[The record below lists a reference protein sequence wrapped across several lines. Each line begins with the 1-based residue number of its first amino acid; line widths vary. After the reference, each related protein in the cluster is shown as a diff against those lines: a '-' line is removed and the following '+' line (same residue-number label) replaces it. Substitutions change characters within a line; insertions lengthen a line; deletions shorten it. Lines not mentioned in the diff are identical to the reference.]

1 MAVSLT
7 EETSTVGET
16 AVGRPTWPFAL
27 PVAAAAVATG
37 VPALVPSLAGSM
49 YARPAQLLV
58 GDLFPG
64 GQELLLAL
72 ILLACARGLLLRR
85 RTAYYVVLAL
95 TVLSSLDALNTRDPG
110 RLLILVAA
118 AVALVRYRRE
128 FDTAPNRVRVAVR
141 AGLVTYGLAIGY
153 GLVVMI
159 AERHHITPGPTASDA
174 GREIVA
180 GLSAS
185 GTGPLH
191 FDGSADHWFEASL
204 GIFGGGGLLAMLMTL
219 LSPAPPPPAG
229 TEEER
234 AEVARLVDA
243 DGSDTLAPFMLRGD
257 KSYVFSP
264 DRRAVIGYRVLF
276 GVAAAGADPA
286 GDPRSYP
293 AAVAEFAA
301 LARRSGWRMAVLG
314 ARADLMD
321 LWAPYG
327 MRSIGIG
334 DEVLLSPAE
343 FSMGG
348 RGMRNVRQAVRRTH
362 NAGVTTEVVREGDL
376 DDADRERLR
385 GLATEAMGGVEERG
399 FSMNMDGLLTGRHAF
414 PVVVVARD
422 ADGTPVGFQ
431 RYLPSAS
438 GRRLSLDAMRRA
450 PGSPNG
456 LNERMIADIMAY
468 AAERQ
473 VDEVSLNFAAFRE
486 LFEAEDRGPVEQGTY
501 HVIHLLDRFVKVESL
516 YLFNR
521 KFKPRYV
528 ARSVMFPSWGSLLPI
543 AAALLTLEFGHWRS
557 APQPAGR
564 ERHVTDDAYAT
575 LPTFPGW

>member
-1 MAVSLT
+1 LPAD
-7 EETSTVGET
+7 
-16 AVGRPTWPFAL
+16 RPTWPFAL
-27 PVAAAAVATG
+27 SVGAAAVATG
-37 VPALVPSLAGSM
+37 LPALVPSLADSL
-49 YARPAQLLV
+49 YARPAHLLV
-58 GDLFPG
+58 GELFPA

-72 ILLACARGLLLRR
+72 IMLAAARGLLLRR
-85 RTAYYVVLAL
+85 RMAYYVVLTL
-95 TVLSSLDALNTRDPG
+95 TVLSTLDALDARDPG
-110 RLLILVAA
+110 RLIILVTA

-128 FDTAPNRVRVAVR
+128 FDTAPSRVRTAVR
-141 AGLVTYGLAIGY
+141 AGLITYVAAIGY
-153 GLVVMI
+153 GLVIMI
-159 AERHHITPGPTASDA
+159 AQRHHVTPGPTASDA
-174 GREIVA
+174 GREILA

-204 GIFGGGGLLAMLMTL
+204 GILGGGGLLAMLMTL
-219 LSPAPPPPAG
+219 LSPAPSPPAG

-264 DRRAVIGYRVLF
+264 DHRAVIGYRVLF

-314 ARADLMD
+314 ARADLLG
-321 LWAPYG
+321 LWSPYG
-327 MRSIGIG
+327 MRAIGIG
-334 DEVLLSPAE
+334 DEVLLSPGE
-343 FSMGG
+343 FGLSG
-348 RGMRNVRQAVRRTH
+348 RSMRNVRQAVRRTH
-362 NAGVTTEVVREGDL
+362 NAGITTEVRREGDL
-376 DDADRERLR
+376 GEPDRTRLR
-385 GLATEAMGGVEERG
+385 ALATDAMGGAEERG

-414 PVVVVARD
+414 PIVVVARD
-422 ADGTPVGFQ
+422 ADGVPAGFQ

-468 AAERQ
+468 AAEHR

-486 LFEAEDRGPVEQGTY
+486 LFETEDRGALEQGGY

-528 ARSVMFPSWGSLLPI
+528 ARSVMFPSWASLVPI
-543 AAALLTLEFGHWRS
+543 AAALLTLEFGHWHS
-557 APQPAGR
+557 TAAPARR
-564 ERHVTDDAYAT
+564 EEPVTEDAYTT
-575 LPTFPGW
+575 LPTSPSW